1 MNEAIEI
8 VKNEM
13 RTVGGNLTEN
23 ELIRAKDYL
32 LGKTQLMMDRSSYWT
47 SYYGEQLLL
56 EKKAETVETDLE
68 NYKKAKLEDLKKL
81 AGDIFI
87 DEEIRLILIK
97 NK

>member
-1 MNEAIEI
+1 
-8 VKNEM
+8 
-13 RTVGGNLTEN
+13 
-23 ELIRAKDYL
+23 
-32 LGKTQLMMDRSSYWT
+32 MMDRSSYWT

-68 NYKKAKLEDLKKL
+68 NYKKVKLEDLKKI

-87 DEEIRLILIK
+87 DEEIRIILIK